1 MKKVQEIAAEP
12 GSTLK
17 EYITVVNS
25 CFPEEIVRYFSPGY
39 PDSLLDK
46 VEEYNPQVMNGII
59 ELKKFNTQL
68 FCR

>member
-46 VEEYNPQVMNGII
+46 VEEYNPQVTRGII
-59 ELKKFNTQL
+59 QLKKA
-68 FCR
+68 

>member
-1 MKKVQEIAAEP
+1 MFVTSGAMKKVQEIPAEP

-17 EYITVVNS
+17 EYITVINS

-46 VEEYNPQVMNGII
+46 VEEYNPQV
-59 ELKKFNTQL
+59 LQFFKAVSK
-68 FCR
+68 